1 MRQCHGQ
8 KKKNYIFQIKCN
20 QFTQIIKNQTKHLM
34 FVRKIQKNVGSSAL
48 VRIAWSN
55 NNGHIETIS

>member
-1 MRQCHGQ
+1 M
-8 KKKNYIFQIKCN
+8 FQIKCN
-20 QFTQIIKNQTKHLM
+20 QFTQIIKNPTKPLI
-34 FVRKIQKNVGSSAL
+34 FVRKIQKNIHNSAL

>member
-1 MRQCHGQ
+1 M
-8 KKKNYIFQIKCN
+8 FQINCN
-20 QFTQIIKNQTKHLM
+20 QFTQIIKNPTKTLI
-34 FVRKIQKNVGSSAL
+34 FVRKIQKNIDNSAL